1 MRNERTTVPG
11 RSVGW
16 LLGSVFLSAAII
28 VVAIID
34 ASGVLTYY
42 FGTQGLPQKGFAY
55 WVVIRV
61 AVWSLLAI
69 LFIFSLIQTVR
80 TWRRSTVWGRILR
93 IASPLLVLGCVWT
106 AGEVREPGI
115 VPGAE
120 GVRVYVRE
128 KVDIAGLRSWLEGR
142 SEDDWTEW
150 GYQAYRL
157 KPNVPPPA
165 CYVPFEPLFI
175 TRSKGVFNVQVAG
188 SFFAWG
194 VAIGP
199 QDMTPDMVTPGS
211 IVLRV
216 QPGAYVW
223 CD

>member
-1 MRNERTTVPG
+1 MGSERKRALG
-11 RSVGW
+11 GSSGGAVGA
-16 LLGSVFLSAAII
+16 VFLSAAII

-42 FGTQGLPQKGFAY
+42 FGTQGLPQKGIAY
-55 WVVIRV
+55 SLVILA
-61 AVWSLLAI
+61 AVWLLLAI

-80 TWRRSTVWGRILR
+80 TWRRSTVWGRILK

-106 AGEVREPGI
+106 AWEVREPGI
-115 VPGAE
+115 VSG
-120 GVRVYVRE
+120 GNGLRVYVRE
-128 KVDIAGLRSWLEGR
+128 KVDIAGLRSWLEDR

-150 GYQAYRL
+150 GYQAYQL
-157 KPNVPPPA
+157 KPNPPA
-165 CYVPFEPLFI
+165 CYVPVEPVII
-175 TRSKGVFNVQVAG
+175 TRSKGVFNVQFAC

-223 CD
+223 CN